1 MGARE
6 GLGGRVKDATLAVL
20 PEGLKVEVMPRSV
33 RDVAAFEVRVQV
45 GRVRHRFVAG
55 WAGAGWP
62 ADVQTLVKVAPNLD
76 VVYAK
81 KLSDG
86 ARSWL
91 SERHIGWVDETGRA
105 NLLLASGLV
114 IVREPAVS
122 EPRQVV
128 GDRWTNSMLAAVEAV
143 CAGVAPTVEA
153 VEAATGMSRGAS
165 ANALSRLERRGLLER
180 PVHQRGPEASRQ
192 VVDVD
197 SLIDQY
203 AEAAAGLR
211 NKQKVVRVHRLW
223 ADPLQ
228 ALDLEIGPALTAA
241 GVGWAVTG
249 AAASILLA
257 PYLSDV
263 TVVELYVERSL
274 LMAGD
279 RLAGLLGG
287 RLVERGHRIEVRE
300 LPTSMSAKGPKIG
313 GVQVALPARVYADLM
328 ASGGRAAEAAHHLRE
343 VRGVGPGS

>member
-1 MGARE
+1 MEPKE
-6 GLGGRVKDATLAVL
+6 GLRGRVQDATLAVL
-20 PEGLKVEVMPRSV
+20 PEGLRVEVHPRPMAGV
-33 RDVAAFEVRVQV
+33 PAFDVRVQV
-45 GRVRHRFVAG
+45 GRSAHRFVAG

-62 ADVQTLVKVAPNLD
+62 ADVQKLVKVAPDLN

-91 SERHIGWVDETGRA
+91 SERHISWVDETGRA
-105 NLLLASGLV
+105 NLLLESGLV
-114 IVREPAVS
+114 IVREPTAT
-122 EPRQVV
+122 EKQRVV
-128 GDRWTNSMLAAVEAV
+128 GDHWTNTMLAAVEAV
-143 CAGVAPTVEA
+143 LAGVAPTVEA

-180 PVHQRGPEASRQ
+180 PARKRGPNAARQ

-203 AEAAAGLR
+203 AEAAAEFR
-211 NKQKVVRVHRLW
+211 DKQKVVRVHRLW
-223 ADPLQ
+223 ADPLDM
-228 ALDLEIGPALTAA
+228 LDIEIGPGLTAM
-241 GVGWAVTG
+241 GVTWAVTG
-249 AAASILLA
+249 AAASTLLA

-263 TVVELYVERSL
+263 TVVELYVDRSL
-274 LMAGD
+274 LTVPD
-279 RLAGLLGG
+279 RLASVLGG
-287 RLVERGHRIEVRE
+287 RVVEKGHRIEVRE
-300 LPTSMSAKGPKIG
+300 LPTSMSAKGPRIG